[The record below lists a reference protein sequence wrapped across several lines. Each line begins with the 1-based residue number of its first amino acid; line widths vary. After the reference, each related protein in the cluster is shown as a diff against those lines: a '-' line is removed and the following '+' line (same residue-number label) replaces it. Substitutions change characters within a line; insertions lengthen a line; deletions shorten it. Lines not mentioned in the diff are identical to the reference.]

1 MGELTTG
8 TMVKAVGEVTAFVPD
23 PLPRTVNFTSNMV
36 SALSAASAELGGLRG
51 IGASPVLSP
60 MQGMLTGPML
70 RREATAS
77 SRIEGTRTNLGQLL
91 LFEATEE
98 HVDSNGDAV
107 EVANYLR
114 ALEYGLGRPAE
125 RPITAQLI
133 RELHTLLLRQTRGQ
147 DMNPGEFRKVQNWIG
162 HSREIREARYV
173 PPPPTQVDPFMEDLV
188 SYIGDA
194 PPDIPAL
201 VRVAMI
207 HYQFE
212 AIHPFL
218 DGNGRVGRLL
228 VSLLLAEWD
237 ILPVPLLSLS
247 EVLEARRREYVDG
260 LLSVSRDEDWDGWI
274 DFFLTAVADQ
284 AIKDRSRVERLLGLR
299 ETWRTEYQAGRSL
312 ALLKLVDF
320 IIERPIFSAGQ
331 ASQATE
337 YTVTTTQKAID
348 QMMADGLLR
357 EMTGQRRNRIY
368 IADEVMQI
376 VMPSP

>member
-1 MGELTTG
+1 MSAQITG
-8 TMVKAVGEVTAFVPD
+8 TMVATVGEVTAFVPD
-23 PLPRTVNFTSNMV
+23 PLSATVDFNSGIV
-36 SALSAASAELGGLRG
+36 SALSAASSELGGLRG
-51 IGASPVLSP
+51 IGTSPIVSP
-60 MQGMLTGPML
+60 MHGILTGPML
-70 RREATAS
+70 RREATSS

-98 HVDSNGDAV
+98 RIDISGDAA

-133 RELHTLLLRQTRGQ
+133 RELHTVLLHNARGQ
-147 DMNPGEFRKVQNWIG
+147 DMRPGEFRMVQNWIG
-162 HSREIREARYV
+162 QSQDIREARYV
-173 PPPPTQVDPFMEDLV
+173 PPPPTQVEPLMDDLV
-188 SYIGDA
+188 RYIGA
-194 PPDIPAL
+194 ASPDVPAL
-201 VRVAMI
+201 IRIAMI

-228 VSLLLAEWD
+228 VSLLLAEWG

-247 EVLEARRREYVDG
+247 EVLETRRQQYIDV
-260 LLSVSRDEDWDGWI
+260 LLSVSRNGDWNGWI
-274 DFFLTAVADQ
+274 TFFLTAVADQ
-284 AIKDRSRVERLLGLR
+284 ASKDRSRVERLLLLR
-299 ETWRTEYQAGRSL
+299 ETWRTEYQSGRSV

-320 IIERPIFSAGQ
+320 IIERPIFSASQ
-331 ASQATE
+331 ASQRTD

-348 QMMADGLLR
+348 QLIRDGRLR

-368 IADEVMQI
+368 IADDVMQI
-376 VMPSP
+376 VMP